1 MYASIQIVGNVGRDP
16 EIRYIKDGIAVT
28 SISVAVTTRAS
39 GEEKTTWYDVT
50 VWRKQAEAVVN
61 YVRKGHKVM
70 VAGTPEL
77 KTYTGQDGV
86 AVYKIAVNATE
97 VVFLTPKAGHQGDEN
112 SGYTP
117 PPTSPKPKQEIPF

>member
-28 SISVAVTTRAS
+28 SISVAVTTRVN
-39 GEEKTTWYDVT
+39 GEEETTWYDVT

-70 VAGTPEL
+70 VAGTPKL

-86 AVYKIAVNATE
+86 AVYKIGVNATE

-112 SGYTP
+112 NGYTP
-117 PPTSPKPKQEIPF
+117 PSTSPKQEIPF